1 MSSQRPKRV
10 YIAYTGGTI
19 GMKRT
24 DDGYEPVP
32 GYLEELMASLQD
44 FQHPQVPRYEIHE
57 YCPLLDSANMAP
69 EDWLRIGED
78 IRDHYDEFDGFVVL
92 HGTDTM
98 AYTASALSFM
108 LENLGKPVLLTGS
121 QIPLAELRSDA
132 RDNLLASMILA
143 GNQPIPE
150 VAVFFGSLL
159 LRGNRSRKVSSG
171 GLEAFA
177 SPNYQ
182 PLGHVGVRMQIHWR
196 AVRPRPEPGAEFT
209 VRALS
214 DPHIGAV
221 RLFPGIQ
228 PQVLEN
234 FLRPPLRGLVL
245 ETYGAGNGPVRNPAF
260 LEVLEAAC
268 RRGVVVVNTTQC
280 LEGTVLPDAYATGR
294 GLRRAGVVSGYDMT
308 AEAALTKL
316 YYLFGK
322 GLSPEEV
329 RQEVQRDLRGELTE
343 PLTVPPS

>member
-1 MSSQRPKRV
+1 VQQRKDKRV

-32 GYLEELMASLQD
+32 GYLAELMASLQE
-44 FQHPQVPRYEIHE
+44 FHHPQAPGYEIHE
-57 YCPLLDSANMAP
+57 YEPLLDSANMAP

-78 IRDHYDEFDGFVVL
+78 IRNHYDEFDGFLVL

-108 LENLGKPVLLTGS
+108 LEHLGKPVILTGS

-132 RDNLLASMILA
+132 RDNLLTSMILA
-143 GNQPIPE
+143 GTQAIPE
-150 VAVFFGSLL
+150 VAIYLGTRL
-159 LRGNRSRKVSSG
+159 LRGNRSVKVSAG

-177 SPNYQ
+177 SPNYP
-182 PLGHVGVRMQIHWR
+182 PLGTAGVKMEIHWR
-196 AVRPRPEPGAEFT
+196 AVRPQPEPGAVFT
-209 VRALS
+209 VRPLS
-214 DPHIGAV
+214 NPHIGAV

-245 ETYGAGNGPVRNPAF
+245 ETYGSGNGPVRDPAF

-268 RRGVVVVNTTQC
+268 RRGVVIVSTTQC
-280 LEGTVLPDAYATGR
+280 MEGTVLPDAYATGR
-294 GLRRAGVVSGYDMT
+294 GLKRVGVVSGYDMT

-322 GLSPEEV
+322 GLSTEEV
-329 RQEVQRDLRGELTE
+329 RSQVQRDLRGELTE
-343 PLTVPPS
+343 PMTVSS